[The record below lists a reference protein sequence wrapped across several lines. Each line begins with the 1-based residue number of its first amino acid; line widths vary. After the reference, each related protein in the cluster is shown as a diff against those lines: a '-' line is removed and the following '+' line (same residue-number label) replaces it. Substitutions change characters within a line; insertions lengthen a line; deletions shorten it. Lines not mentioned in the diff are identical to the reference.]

1 MMQLVVST
9 PLPATNR
16 LRQRCLLDPDVLL
29 NLETEF
35 RSSKVDVEELSDRF
49 SLILNDLRM
58 AGAWKRTK
66 RQRLKQTEEMLC
78 AHIPPQLRQDFLFL
92 DIGASDG
99 ITTVEALRKIK
110 QVFGDT
116 ARAYAADLNLWL
128 LRYRR
133 GPVVEYR
140 ASNGE
145 PIMVRIGPLGLR
157 LSKSRRGSAAPDYN
171 PLVRLYLRLSEF
183 SPLDVVGHQNLAR
196 KPDIAARARAHRD
209 RARLPQTRARSDRS
223 DFGGSR
229 QQCSKPGIFFPGSN
243 PRGDRTSA
251 RVFARW
257 RLPGHLAECRYDRR
271 RKRKRVRMDQRA
283 GPVPLDTEFRFRF
296 RGKRDRRR
304 VAISIDLTFVI
315 PGMVRVGKCVAIWC
329 RV

>member
-16 LRQRCLLDPDVLL
+16 LRQRCLLDPEVLL
-29 NLETEF
+29 SLETEF
-35 RSSKVDVEELSDRF
+35 RSSKVDIDELSDRF

-66 RQRLKQTEEMLC
+66 RQRLKQAEEMLC
-78 AHIPPQLRQDFLFL
+78 AHVPPPLRENLLFL

-99 ITTVEALRKIK
+99 ITTVEALRRMK

-145 PIMVRIGPLGLR
+145 PIMVRIGRLGLR

-171 PLVRLYLRLSEF
+171 PLVDLYLRLRNFRCSM
-183 SPLDVVGHQNLAR
+183 SSDAKIPLVNPISRHEPGLTVIELDCLKREPDLVNRMSAVRASNVLNSGYFFPAQIHEAVGHLHAYLRDGGCLVISRNVDTAAGESENGSVWI
-196 KPDIAARARAHRD
+196 KEPD
-209 RARLPQTRARSDRS
+209 
-223 DFGGSR
+223 
-229 QQCSKPGIFFPGSN
+229 
-243 PRGDRTSA
+243 
-251 RVFARW
+251 
-257 RLPGHLAECRYDRR
+257 
-271 RKRKRVRMDQRA
+271 
-283 GPVPLDTEFRFRF
+283 RFRLVQNF
-296 RGKRDRRR
+296 GSGSEVKEIVDDWRH
-304 VAISIDLTFVI
+304 
-315 PGMVRVGKCVAIWC
+315 P
-329 RV
+329 